1 MIDPSLLTM
10 RTGNDESTI
19 AVPVLQVRLGMQS
32 NVSVIGMSNLKGE
45 VHHPAAYVQTPI
57 SSIDGHSSDDEVVFV
72 IKNAQRTDRATVD
85 RRPHYDRRGVQVRG
99 RLDPAQCTVAP
110 H

>member
-1 MIDPSLLTM
+1 MQ
-10 RTGNDESTI
+10 GNLP
-19 AVPVLQVRLGMQS
+19 AVGS
-32 NVSVIGMSNLKGE
+32 CNLEGE
-45 VHHPAAYVQTPI
+45 IHHPAANVQTPI
-57 SSIDGHSSDDEVVFV
+57 GSINSHSSDDEVVFV